1 MSLDKNT
8 VITLNDGHRIPQI
21 GLGFWQVASEDAAGV
36 VRHGL
41 EAGYRLIDTAQG
53 YENEYAIGQA
63 LRDVVVDDAAPLY
76 ITSKLRNRAHA
87 RDLALREFDESMRK
101 LQLDQLDLL
110 LIHWPAPAQD
120 LYVDAWKLLV
130 ELQQAGRIRSIGVSN
145 FNTEHLQ
152 RIIDATGVVPAV
164 NQIEVHPRFQQRE
177 LRRFHAE
184 HNIAVESWSPLGSGR
199 LLDDPR
205 IAAIAAKHGKSV
217 AQVIIRWH
225 LQEGLIVIPKSIKP
239 ERMRE
244 NISVY
249 DFSLDANDMAA
260 FAAMDSADGRTGPDP
275 ETFELMF

>member
-21 GLGFWQVASEDAAGV
+21 GLGFWQVASEDAAAV
-36 VRHGL
+36 VQHGL
-41 EAGYRLIDTAQG
+41 QAGYRLIDTAQG

-63 LRDVVVDDAAPLY
+63 LQQAVVDEQAPLY

-101 LQLDQLDLL
+101 LQLEQLDLL

-145 FNTEHLQ
+145 FNADHLQ

-164 NQIEVHPRFQQRE
+164 NQIEVHPRFQQRA

-184 HNIAVESWSPLGSGR
+184 HDIAVESWSPLGSGR

-205 IAAIAAKHGKSV
+205 IAAIAAKHAKSV
-217 AQVIIRWH
+217 AQVILRWH

-249 DFSLDANDMAA
+249 DFALDADDMAA